1 MRKDQI
7 SSTVVLIFQV
17 LAESL
22 HNIQQQYTFS
32 HSCQMFNIVLTQQ
45 LMIAC
50 VYLRCII
57 ENQLIL
63 RFFWTVCR
71 EILVLSLLSFPISPT
86 IGCPNVL
93 IALHQT
99 QKMVI
104 FHLPKKKSWSALQCC
119 QLWNGSI
126 LILYFFL
133 WKFSKVEMSFSEIK
147 VDSSFRLA

>member
-1 MRKDQI
+1 MFFFSKKSKKEYFFYFPSRRRK
-7 SSTVVLIFQV
+7 ST
-17 LAESL
+17 
-22 HNIQQQYTFS
+22 QQQYTFS

-104 FHLPKKKSWSALQCC
+104 FHLPKKKSWLSLQCC
-119 QLWNGSI
+119 QCQDGFAKKEKRKKPYVI
-126 LILYFFL
+126 L
-133 WKFSKVEMSFSEIK
+133 
-147 VDSSFRLA
+147 DSL

>member
-104 FHLPKKKSWSALQCC
+104 FHLPKKKK
-119 QLWNGSI
+119 I
-126 LILYFFL
+126 LVSFTVLPTVEWLNFDTLFFL
-133 WKFSKVEMSFSEIK
+133 MEIFK
-147 VDSSFRLA
+147 G